1 MFKAKKI
8 MFLYTDTSVHPG
20 AGDSAGIVDL
30 PIQREVH
37 TELPVIQASELKGAL
52 REYFETH
59 LEKNTFQ
66 IKQVFGTPEDA
77 DDKGSGGAIGMT
89 MARILLFPIASI
101 KGVFAWVTCPM
112 CLDSLK
118 RDLMAFSQD
127 TTIKDSGLDTI
138 PGIKDPTVALIPSGT
153 NDLLVSNNI
162 FLSEFPFTHQTN
174 KNLNTIAKWLSERLP
189 SNYLYF
195 KEKLYHQNKDRI
207 HSNLVLINDNMFRE
221 LLKIRTEVVHR
232 NVIDKETGTSA
243 NLWTEE
249 NLPGDT
255 LMYSMIYAAAPYKQ
269 SDEIKSA
276 DDVAGFFE
284 KQNLASFIL
293 GGNQTVGRGWMSTT
307 FF

>member
-8 MFLYTDTSVHPG
+8 IFLYTDTSVHPG

-37 TELPVIQASELKGAL
+37 TELPVIQGSELKGAL

-59 LEKNTFQ
+59 LNENDIR
-66 IKQVFGTPEDA
+66 IKQVFGAPEA
-77 DDKGSGGAIGMT
+77 GDDKGSGGAIGLT

-112 CLDSLK
+112 CLDALK
-118 RDLMAFSQD
+118 RDLMAISTD
-127 TTIKDSGLDTI
+127 KIKNTGLDRI
-138 PGIKDPTVALIPSGT
+138 PFVSDPKKAQIPESA
-153 NDLLVSNNI
+153 NDLLVSDNI
-162 FLSEFPFTHQTN
+162 FLSEFPFKSQAN
-174 KNLNTIAKWLSERLP
+174 KDLNAIAKWLSERLP
-189 SNYLYF
+189 SNYNYF
-195 KEKLYHQNKDRI
+195 KTKLFQQNKNRVQ
-207 HSNLVLINDNMFRE
+207 SNLVLIHDNMFRE

-232 NVIDKETGTSA
+232 NQIDKKTGTSDG
-243 NLWTEE
+243 LWTEE

-255 LMYSMIYAAAPYKQ
+255 VMYSMIYAADPYKS
-269 SDEIKSA
+269 SDDIQTA

-284 KQNLASFIL
+284 QQQLTSLIL

-307 FF
+307 YF